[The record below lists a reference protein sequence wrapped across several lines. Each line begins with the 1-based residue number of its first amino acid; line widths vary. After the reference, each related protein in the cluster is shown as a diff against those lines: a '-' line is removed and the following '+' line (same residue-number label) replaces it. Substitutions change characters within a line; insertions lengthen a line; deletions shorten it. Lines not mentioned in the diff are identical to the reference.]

1 MGEKTVDENMW
12 HTETM
17 ECSAAERKK
26 ALLPFVTTWMELENI
41 MLSEINQMGK
51 DKHYMISPVRGIQ

>member
-41 MLSEINQMGK
+41 MLIEISQSVK
-51 DKHYMISPVRGIQ
+51 DKCHMTSPVREI